1 MPARDLASLRQAAAA
16 YARRE
21 ALNTRIAALQA
32 ELARV
37 ETFIANL
44 GADLD
49 AVAALVHQMDQQS
62 GVQA

>member
-1 MPARDLASLRQAAAA
+1 MARDLATLRQAAAA

-21 ALNTRIAALQA
+21 ALNNRIAALQA

-44 GADLD
+44 NADLD
-49 AVAALVHQMDQQS
+49 AVAALVHQMDHQS
-62 GVQA
+62 GVQS

>member
-1 MPARDLASLRQAAAA
+1 MPVRDLSSLRQAAAA

-44 GADLD
+44 DADLD

>member
-1 MPARDLASLRQAAAA
+1 MPARDLSTLRQAAAA

-21 ALNTRIAALQA
+21 ALNNRIAALQA

-44 GADLD
+44 DADLD
-49 AVAALVHQMDQQS
+49 AVAALVHQMDQNS